1 MDRRRGALTTAALAA
16 GPVLFVAIFFAYPV
30 AAILGRGLFADGHLE
45 LDALI
50 DVFRGRQLDVVW
62 FTLQQA
68 GLSTGLTLAVGIP
81 GAWALS
87 RIRFP
92 GRRLVRAFVVVPFV
106 LPTVVVAVA
115 FRALLGTGGPLETL
129 DLVPSLWAILAA
141 HVFFNYAVV
150 VWIVGGLWAHLDR
163 RTEEAARVLGAGRVR
178 TFVSITLPALAPAI
192 AAATAIVFLFTFASF
207 GIVLIL
213 GGPGLSTL
221 ETEIYRQTAL
231 FLDLRTAAALTL
243 VQLGAILALLAV
255 TGRAQ
260 QRYAVAHR
268 LRATTSTVRRART
281 IGERL
286 ALGGNLLVMSV
297 LLGAPLAALVVRS
310 VRATD
315 GGMTLDAYRGLDE
328 VSRGPVV
335 IAEPLAAAATS
346 VRYAALATVL
356 AVVVGGLAAFA
367 IARGRG
373 RTARV
378 LDGTLALPLGVSAVT
393 VGFGF
398 LVALDRPPLDLR
410 GSWVLVPIAQAVV
423 ATPLVVRAVTPSI
436 RAIDPRL
443 REAAAVLGAGPRR
456 VWREV
461 DLPIARRAILL
472 GAGFSFAV
480 ALGEFGATA
489 FVARPGSTTL
499 PVAIYRLLGQPGPGN
514 FGIALAASVLL
525 MAITAVA
532 ILATD
537 TERLAF

>member
-410 GSWVLVPIAQAVV
+410 GSWLLVPIAQAVV

>member
-1 MDRRRGALTTAALAA
+1 VDRRRGALTTAALAA
-16 GPVLFVAIFFAYPV
+16 VPVLFVGVFFAYPV
-30 AAILGRGLFADGHLE
+30 AAILGRGLFPDGS
-45 LDALI
+45 LDLGALG
-50 DVFRGRQLDVVW
+50 DVFRGRQVEIVW

-68 GLSTGLTLAVGIP
+68 TISTALTLAVGIP

-87 RIRFP
+87 RMRFR
-92 GRRLVRAFVVVPFV
+92 GRRIVRALVVVPFV

-115 FRALLGTGGPLETL
+115 FRALLGTGGPLGSL

-150 VWIVGGLWAHLDR
+150 VRVVASLWEHLDPS
-163 RTEEAARVLGAGRVR
+163 TEEAARVLGAGRVR

-243 VQLGAILALLAV
+243 VQLGAIVALLTV

-260 QRYAVAHR
+260 QRYATAQR
-268 LRATTSTVRRART
+268 LRATTSIARRART
-281 IGERL
+281 AGERL
-286 ALGGNLLVMSV
+286 ALGANLLVMGV
-297 LLGAPLAALVVRS
+297 LLGAPLATLALRS
-310 VRATD
+310 LRSTD
-315 GGMTLDAYRGLDE
+315 GALTLDAYRGLDE
-328 VSRGPVV
+328 VRRGPVV

-346 VRYAALATVL
+346 IRYAVLASVL

-373 RTARV
+373 RSARM
-378 LDGTLALPLGVSAVT
+378 LDGALALPLGVSAVT

-398 LVALDRPPLDLR
+398 LVALDSPPLDLR

-423 ATPLVVRAVTPSI
+423 AIPLVVRAVTPAI
-436 RAIDPRL
+436 RAIDPHL

-456 VWREV
+456 IWREV
-461 DLPIARRAILL
+461 DLPIARRALLL
-472 GAGFSFAV
+472 GAGFSFAI

-499 PVAIYRLLGQPGPGN
+499 PVTIYRLLGQPGPGN
-514 FGIALAASVLL
+514 FGVALAASVVL

-532 ILATD
+532 ILVTD
-537 TERLAF
+537 TERLSF

>member
-150 VWIVGGLWAHLDR
+150 VWIVGGLWEHLDR
-163 RTEEAARVLGAGRVR
+163 RTEDAARVLGAGRVR

-356 AVVVGGLAAFA
+356 AVLVGGLAAFA

-423 ATPLVVRAVTPSI
+423 ATPLVVRAVTPAI

-532 ILATD
+532 ILVTD